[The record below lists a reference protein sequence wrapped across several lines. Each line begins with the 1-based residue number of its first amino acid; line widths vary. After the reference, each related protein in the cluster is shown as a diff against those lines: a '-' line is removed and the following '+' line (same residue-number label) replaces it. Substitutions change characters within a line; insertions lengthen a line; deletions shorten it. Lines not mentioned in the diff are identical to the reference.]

1 MKYRYLG
8 SSGLLMSRL
17 TLGTMT
23 FGAPDWGCDEK
34 TSHAIIRRYIESG
47 GNCLDIADIYAGG
60 RSEGIVGSLM
70 PELNRDGLI
79 VASKCSLPS
88 GPAVTQFGANR
99 KQIIASCEK
108 SLKRLKTDYIDLYH
122 IHVPDP
128 ATPYEETLRA
138 LDDLV
143 RQGKVRYTGSSMFF
157 GWQLTKAQGVS
168 AAHNLEKMVAGQYI
182 YSLIHRDFERET
194 IPAAIDAGIGITC
207 FSPLGGGLLTG
218 KYRGQEKPEK
228 GTRASFRT
236 QVDGPRFWHP
246 RGSQTADIVAEVSKK
261 FGIPSQQLAI
271 AWPLG
276 RKFVTSVIVGVKTVD
291 QLEKNMAPA
300 DWDLPQ
306 DVWNEL
312 EERTR
317 PEEEYMTWYTK
328 FNNNRVFKVSEFHD
342 EKADLTEMR

>member
-17 TLGTMT
+17 SLGTMT
-23 FGAPDWGCDEK
+23 FGAPDWGCDEQE
-34 TSHAIIRRYIESG
+34 SHAIINNYIEAG
-47 GNCLDIADIYAGG
+47 GNSLDIADIYAGG
-60 RSEGIVGSLM
+60 RSEEIVGTLM

-79 VASKCSLPS
+79 IASKFSLPS
-88 GPAVTQFGANR
+88 GPATTQFGANR
-99 KQIIASCEK
+99 KQIISSCEK
-108 SLKRLKTDYIDLYH
+108 SLKRLNTDYIDLYH

-128 ATPYEETLRA
+128 ITPYEETLRA
-138 LDDLV
+138 MDDLV

-168 AAHNLEKMVAGQYI
+168 AKHNLEKMVAGQYI
-182 YSLIHRDFERET
+182 YSLIHRELEREV

-218 KYRGQEKPEK
+218 KYKGQKEPQK
-228 GTRASFRT
+228 GSRASFRT
-236 QVDGPRFWHP
+236 AVDGPRFWHST
-246 RGSQTADIVAEVSKK
+246 GYKAAEIVEDVSRKS
-261 FGIPSQQLAI
+261 GIPMTKLAI

-276 RKFVTSVIVGVKTVD
+276 RNFVTSVIIGAKNLD
-291 QLEKNMAPA
+291 QLKENMGPA

-306 DVWNEL
+306 EVWNEL

-317 PEEEYMTWYTK
+317 PPEEYLTWYNK
-328 FNNNRVFKVSEFHD
+328 FNYDRFFAASEFH
-342 EKADLTEMR
+342 KTEAELI

>member
-17 TLGTMT
+17 SLGTMT
-23 FGAPDWGCDEK
+23 FGAPDWGCDEQE
-34 TSHAIIRRYIESG
+34 SHAIINNYIEAG
-47 GNCLDIADIYAGG
+47 GNSLDIADIYAGG
-60 RSEGIVGSLM
+60 RSEEIVGTLM

-79 VASKCSLPS
+79 IASKFSLPS
-88 GPAVTQFGANR
+88 GPATTQFGANR
-99 KQIIASCEK
+99 KQIISSCEK
-108 SLKRLKTDYIDLYH
+108 SLKRLNTDYIDLYH

-128 ATPYEETLRA
+128 ITPYEETLRA
-138 LDDLV
+138 MDDLV

-168 AAHNLEKMVAGQYI
+168 AKHNLEKMVAGQYI
-182 YSLIHRDFERET
+182 YSLIHRELEREV

-218 KYRGQEKPEK
+218 KYKGQKEPQK
-228 GTRASFRT
+228 GSRASFRT
-236 QVDGPRFWHP
+236 AVDGPRFWHST
-246 RGSQTADIVAEVSKK
+246 GYKAAEIVEDVSRKS
-261 FGIPSQQLAI
+261 GIPMTKLAI

-276 RKFVTSVIVGVKTVD
+276 RNFVTSVIIGAKNVD
-291 QLEKNMAPA
+291 QLEENMGPA
-300 DWDLPQ
+300 DRDLPQ

-317 PEEEYMTWYTK
+317 PPEEYLTWYNK
-328 FNNNRVFKVSEFHD
+328 FNYERFFVASEFHKK
-342 EKADLTEMR
+342 EVELI

>member
-8 SSGLLMSRL
+8 SSGLLMSRI

-34 TSHAIIRRYIESG
+34 VSHAIIKKYLDAG
-47 GNCLDIADIYAGG
+47 GNTLDIADIYAGG
-60 RSEGIVGSLM
+60 RSEEIVGNVI
-70 PELNRDGLI
+70 PELNRDGI
-79 VASKCSLPS
+79 IIASKCSLPS

-99 KQIIASCEK
+99 KQIISSCEK
-108 SLKRLKTDYIDLYH
+108 SLKRLKTDYIDLFH

-128 ATPYEETLRA
+128 ITPYEETLRA

-157 GWQLTKAQGVS
+157 GWQLTKSQGVS
-168 AAHNLEKMVAGQYI
+168 AGYGLEKMAAGQYI
-182 YSLIHRDFERET
+182 YSLIHRELERET

-218 KYRGQEKPEK
+218 KYRGQEKPQS
-228 GTRASFRT
+228 GSRASFRT
-236 QVDGPRFWHP
+236 EVDGPRFWHP
-246 RGSQTADIVAEVSKK
+246 RGYKTSEIVADVSERS
-261 FGIPSQQLAI
+261 GIPMTRLAI

-276 RKFVTSVIVGVKTVD
+276 QPFVTSVIIGARNVE
-291 QLEKNMAPA
+291 QFEENMAPA
-300 DWDLPQ
+300 DRDLPQ
-306 DVWNEL
+306 DVWDEL

-317 PEEEYMTWYTK
+317 PEEEYMTWYARLNRNRF
-328 FNNNRVFKVSEFHD
+328 FNASEFHEVD
-342 EKADLTEMR
+342 AG

>member
-8 SSGLLMSRL
+8 TSGLLMSRL

-34 TSHAIIRRYIESG
+34 ASHAIIRRYIDTG
-47 GNCLDIADIYAGG
+47 GNCLDLADIYAGG
-60 RSEGIVGSLM
+60 RSEEIVGSLM

-79 VASKCSLPS
+79 IASKCSLPS
-88 GPAVTQFGANR
+88 GPATTQFGANR

-108 SLKRLKTDYIDLYH
+108 SLKRLNTDYIDLYH

-128 ATPYEETLRA
+128 VTPFEETLRA
-138 LDDLV
+138 MDDLV

-168 AAHNLEKMVAGQYI
+168 ATHNLEKMVAGQYI
-182 YSLIHRDFERET
+182 YGLIHRELERET

-246 RGSQTADIVAEVSKK
+246 RGYRTADIVADVSQRS
-261 FGIPSQQLAI
+261 GIPSEKLAI

-276 RKFVTSVIVGVKTVD
+276 QKFVTSVIIGVRTVD
-291 QLEKNMAPA
+291 QLEANMASA
-300 DWDLPQ
+300 DRDLPQ

-317 PEEEYMTWYTK
+317 PDEEYMTWYHQL
-328 FNNNRVFKVSEFHD
+328 NNGRFFKASELHDGESVF
-342 EKADLTEMR
+342 

>member
-8 SSGLLMSRL
+8 ASGFLMSRL

-34 TSHAIIRRYIESG
+34 VSHDIIKKYIDAG
-47 GNCLDIADIYAGG
+47 GNTLDIADIYAGG
-60 RSEGIVGSLM
+60 RSEEIVGNIM
-70 PELNRDGLI
+70 PELNRDALI
-79 VASKCSLPS
+79 IASKCSLPS

-99 KQIIASCEK
+99 KQIISSCEK

-122 IHVPDP
+122 IHVPDSI
-128 ATPYEETLRA
+128 TPYEETLRA

-168 AAHNLEKMVAGQYI
+168 DSYGLEKMVAGQYI
-182 YSLIHRDFERET
+182 YSLIHRELERET
-194 IPAAIDAGIGITC
+194 IPAAVDAGIGITC

-218 KYRGQEKPEK
+218 KYQGQEKPEA

-236 QVDGPRFWHP
+236 EVDGPRFWHP
-246 RGSQTADIVAEVSKK
+246 RGYKTAEIVADVSEKS
-261 FGIPSQQLAI
+261 GIPMTRLAI

-276 RKFVTSVIVGVKTVD
+276 QQFVTSVIIGARNVEQFED
-291 QLEKNMAPA
+291 NMVPA

-306 DVWNEL
+306 DVWDEL

-317 PEEEYMTWYTK
+317 PEEEYMTWYARL
-328 FNNNRVFKVSEFHD
+328 NANRFFDASEFHEVD
-342 EKADLTEMR
+342 AG

>member
-8 SSGLLMSRL
+8 ASGLLMSRI

-34 TSHAIIRRYIESG
+34 ESHAVINKYIEAG
-47 GNCLDIADIYAGG
+47 GNTLDIADIYAGG
-60 RSEGIVGSLM
+60 RSEEIVGTLM

-79 VASKCSLPS
+79 IASKFTLPS
-88 GPAVTQFGANR
+88 GPTVTQFGANR
-99 KQIIASCEK
+99 KQIISSCEK

-128 ATPYEETLRA
+128 ITRMEETLRA
-138 LDDLV
+138 MDDLV
-143 RQGKVRYTGSSMFF
+143 RQGKVRYTGASMFF

-168 AAHNLEKMVAGQYI
+168 TALGLEKMVAGQYI
-182 YSLIHRDFERET
+182 YSLIHRELERET
-194 IPAAIDAGIGITC
+194 IPAAVDAGIGITC

-218 KYRGQEKPEK
+218 KYRGQEEPAP

-236 QVDGPRFWHP
+236 GVDGPRFWHP
-246 RGSQTADIVAEVSKK
+246 RGYETAEIVADVSEKS
-261 FGIPSQQLAI
+261 GIPMAKLAI

-276 RKFVTSVIVGVKTVD
+276 RKFVTSVIIGAKTVA
-291 QLEKNMAPA
+291 QLEENITPA

-306 DVWNEL
+306 DVWDEL

-317 PEEEYMTWYTK
+317 PEEEYMTWYSK
-328 FNNNRVFKVSEFHD
+328 FNYNTFFKAGEFH
-342 EKADLTEMR
+342 EADVELS

>member
-23 FGAPDWGCDEK
+23 FGAPDWGCDE
-34 TSHAIIRRYIESG
+34 TVSHDIIKKYIDAG
-47 GNCLDIADIYAGG
+47 GNTLDIADIYAGG
-60 RSEGIVGSLM
+60 RSEEIVGNLM
-70 PELNRDGLI
+70 PELDRDGLI
-79 VASKCSLPS
+79 IASKCSLPS

-99 KQIIASCEK
+99 KQIISSCEK

-122 IHVPDP
+122 IHVPDSI
-128 ATPYEETLRA
+128 TPYEETLRA

-168 AAHNLEKMVAGQYI
+168 ASCGLEKMVAGQYI
-182 YSLIHRDFERET
+182 YSLIHRELERET
-194 IPAAIDAGIGITC
+194 IPAAVDAGIGITC

-218 KYRGQEKPEK
+218 KYQGQKEPAA
-228 GTRASFRT
+228 GTRPSFRT
-236 QVDGPRFWHP
+236 GVDGPRFWHP
-246 RGSQTADIVAEVSKK
+246 RGYKTAEIVADVSKK
-261 FGIPSQQLAI
+261 SDIPMTRLAI

-276 RKFVTSVIVGVKTVD
+276 QQFVTSVIIGARNVA
-291 QLEKNMAPA
+291 QFEENMAPA

-306 DVWNEL
+306 DVWDEL
-312 EERTR
+312 EKRTR
-317 PEEEYMTWYTK
+317 PEEEYMTWYARL
-328 FNNNRVFKVSEFHD
+328 NANRFFDVSEFHEVD
-342 EKADLTEMR
+342 AG